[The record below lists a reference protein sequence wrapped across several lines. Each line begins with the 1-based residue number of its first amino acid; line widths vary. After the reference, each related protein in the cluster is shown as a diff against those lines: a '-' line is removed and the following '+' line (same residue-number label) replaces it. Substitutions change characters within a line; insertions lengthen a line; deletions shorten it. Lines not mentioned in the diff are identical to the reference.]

1 MNWIKNISKKIK
13 PKISNLFKKKSL
25 APDDFWASCPS
36 CSSVIDR
43 NDIKNNF
50 YCCTKCNEPQQI
62 FPRQRFEMLFD
73 NGEYTELKSPK
84 VSSDPLQ
91 WSDTK
96 KYSDKVKAAR
106 KIFDQDNAAVVA
118 AGSINSLQEDVRI

>member
-43 NDIKNNF
+43 NDIKSNF
-50 YCCTKCNEPQQI
+50 LLLYKMQ
-62 FPRQRFEMLFD
+62 
-73 NGEYTELKSPK
+73 
-84 VSSDPLQ
+84 
-91 WSDTK
+91 
-96 KYSDKVKAAR
+96 
-106 KIFDQDNAAVVA
+106 
-118 AGSINSLQEDVRI
+118 

>member
-1 MNWIKNISKKIK
+1 MNWIRNISKKIK

-50 YCCTKCNEPQQI
+50 YNWFCTNRKTLAVERVSLYQH
-62 FPRQRFEMLFD
+62 F
-73 NGEYTELKSPK
+73 LK
-84 VSSDPLQ
+84 
-91 WSDTK
+91 
-96 KYSDKVKAAR
+96 
-106 KIFDQDNAAVVA
+106 
-118 AGSINSLQEDVRI
+118 

>member
-25 APDDFWASCPS
+25 APDDFWSSCPS

-62 FPRQRFEMLFD
+62 FPRQRFGMLFD
-73 NGEYTELKSPK
+73 NGEYTELKPPK

-106 KIFDQDNAAVVA
+106 KNLIK
-118 AGSINSLQEDVRI
+118 IMLLL

>member
-13 PKISNLFKKKSL
+13 PKISNLFKEVFSS
-25 APDDFWASCPS
+25 DDFWASCPS

-62 FPRQRFEMLFD
+62 FLGKD
-73 NGEYTELKSPK
+73 LKCY
-84 VSSDPLQ
+84 LIMENIQ
-91 WSDTK
+91 
-96 KYSDKVKAAR
+96 
-106 KIFDQDNAAVVA
+106 N
-118 AGSINSLQEDVRI
+118 